1 MYSAVPDRVESD
13 PGASRATLRSV
24 SKKMKWIEPPDKD
37 SALKELEDRLWDAAD
52 QLRANSNLTAAQYS
66 QPVLG
71 LIFLRFADTRFM
83 AQRAKLDKAASSGRR
98 AAPAIDDP
106 RAYQAAG
113 VLYLHKKARFDHLLS
128 LPETASLGEA
138 INDAMRLIEK
148 DNPNLKGV
156 LPQTYQVFETR
167 TLVELMK
174 LIASIPL
181 DLEGDVF
188 GKIYEYF
195 LGSFAMAEGQLGG
208 EFFTPISIVRL
219 MVEILEPFHGK
230 ILDPACGS
238 GGMFVQSARFVAEHK
253 KNPSDEI
260 SVHGQERVQAT
271 TQLCRMNLA
280 VHGLEGDIRFGN
292 SYYEDLH
299 QSVGKFDFVLANPPF
314 NVNGIQKDRLVDEVS
329 TKGRFPFGL
338 PSNDNGNYLWI
349 QAFYSALSKK
359 GRGGFVMANSASDAR
374 SSEQEI
380 RRKLIE
386 SGAVD
391 VIVAVGP
398 NMFYTVTLPVTL
410 WFLDRGK
417 AGKPHG
423 NKVLFIDARH
433 IFQQID
439 KAHRDW
445 TAPQIS
451 FIANVVR
458 LYRGESPDYTYG
470 GDAAQ
475 ARIREV
481 FAKKGY
487 RDVLG
492 LCKLVSAREIEAQG
506 WSLTPGRYVGV
517 APGEESSDEDFVT
530 RLEALGE
537 EFRSLTDKAHRLEKG
552 ILDRMARLLE
562 S

>member
-1 MYSAVPDRVESD
+1 
-13 PGASRATLRSV
+13 
-24 SKKMKWIEPPDKD
+24 MKWTEPPEKD
-37 SALKELEDRLWDAAD
+37 SALKQLEDRLWDAAD

-83 AQRAKLDKAASSGRR
+83 AQRAKLDKAASSSRR

-113 VLYLHKKARFDHLLS
+113 VLYLHKKARFDYLLS

-174 LIASIPL
+174 LIASSPL
-181 DLEGDVF
+181 DLGGDVF

-195 LGSFAMAEGQLGG
+195 LGAFAMAEGQLGG
-208 EFFTPISIVRL
+208 EFFTPTSIVRL

-260 SVHGQERVQAT
+260 SIHGQERVQAT

-292 SYYEDLH
+292 TYYEDLH
-299 QSVGKFDFVLANPPF
+299 ESVGKFDFVLANPPF
-314 NVNGIQKDRLVDEVS
+314 NVSGIQKDRLIDEVS
-329 TKGRFPFGL
+329 VKGRFPFGI
-338 PSNDNGNYLWI
+338 PNTDNGNYLWI
-349 QAFYSALSKK
+349 QAFYSALNRK
-359 GRGGFVMANSASDAR
+359 GRAGFVMASPALDSR
-374 SSEQEI
+374 GSEQQI
-380 RRKLIE
+380 RQQLIE

-391 VIVAVGP
+391 VVLSVGS

-410 WFLDRGK
+410 WFLDK
-417 AGKPHG
+417 GKPDSRRRG
-423 NKVLFIDARH
+423 SILFIDARE
-433 IFQQID
+433 IFRQVERTQ
-439 KAHRDW
+439 RDW
-445 TAPQIS
+445 TQAQIG
-451 FIANVVR
+451 FLANVVR
-458 LYRGESPDYTYG
+458 LYRGEKPDYLCG
-470 GDAAQ
+470 GNETK
-475 ARIREV
+475 ARIRGL
-481 FAKKGY
+481 FADGVYK
-487 RDVLG
+487 DLLG
-492 LCKLVSAREIEAQG
+492 LCKAASIDEVKAKDWTLN
-506 WSLTPGRYVGV
+506 PGVYVGV
-517 APGEESSDEDFVT
+517 APQDESDSDDVIRQLRILSNEFDVLTGE
-530 RLEALGE
+530 
-537 EFRSLTDKAHRLEKG
+537 AHRLESSIMKTLSG
-552 ILDRMARLLE
+552 LLRD
-562 S
+562 SK

>member
-1 MYSAVPDRVESD
+1 V
-13 PGASRATLRSV
+13 
-24 SKKMKWIEPPDKD
+24 KWIEPPEKG
-37 SALKELEDRLWDAAD
+37 SALKQLEGRLWDAAD

-83 AQRAKLDKAASSGRR
+83 AQRAKLDKAASSSRR

-113 VLYLHKKARFDHLLS
+113 VLYLHRKARFDYLLS

-138 INDAMRLIEK
+138 VNEAMRLIEK

-167 TLVELMK
+167 TLVELLK

-208 EFFTPISIVRL
+208 EFFTPTSIVRL

-329 TKGRFPFGL
+329 PKGRFPFGL
-338 PSNDNGNYLWI
+338 PNTDNGNYLWI
-349 QAFYSALSKK
+349 QAFYSALNKK
-359 GRGGFVMANSASDAR
+359 GRAGFVMANSASDAR

-386 SGAVD
+386 SGVVD
-391 VIVAVGP
+391 VIVAVGT

-417 AGKPHG
+417 NGTPSAGT
-423 NKVLFIDARH
+423 VLFVDAQHVFRRIDRSL
-433 IFQQID
+433 
-439 KAHRDW
+439 REW
-445 TAPQIS
+445 TPAQLG
-451 FIANVVR
+451 FLANIVR
-458 LYRGESPDYTYG
+458 LYRGEKPDYTLG
-470 GDAAQ
+470 GKEAQ
-475 ARIREV
+475 AKIKET
-481 FAKKGY
+481 FGNDGY

-492 LCKLVSAREIEAQG
+492 LCKAVTIEEIIETCINALQLVSR
-506 WSLTPGRYVGV
+506 
-517 APGEESSDEDFVT
+517 FVVQ
-530 RLEALGE
+530 
-537 EFRSLTDKAHRLEKG
+537 H
-552 ILDRMARLLE
+552 DR
-562 S
+562 

>member
-1 MYSAVPDRVESD
+1 
-13 PGASRATLRSV
+13 L
-24 SKKMKWIEPPDKD
+24 KWIEPPEKG
-37 SALKELEDRLWDAAD
+37 SALKELEDSLWKAAD
-52 QLRANSNLTAAQYS
+52 QFRANSNLTAAQYS

-83 AQRAKLDKAASSGRR
+83 AQRAKVEKAASSGRR

-106 RAYQAAG
+106 RAYQAVG
-113 VLYLHKKARFDHLLS
+113 ILYLNKKARFEYLLS
-128 LPETASLGEA
+128 LPETAALGEA

-148 DNPNLKGV
+148 DNQNLKGV
-156 LPQTYQVFETR
+156 LPQTYQVFEAR
-167 TLVELMK
+167 TLVELLK

-195 LGSFAMAEGQLGG
+195 LGAFAMAEGQLGG
-208 EFFTPISIVRL
+208 EFFTPTSIVRL

-260 SVHGQERVQAT
+260 SIHGQERVQAT

-280 VHGLEGDIRFGN
+280 VNGLEGDIRFGN
-292 SYYEDLH
+292 SYYDDLH
-299 QSVGKFDFVLANPPF
+299 QSVGKFDFALANPPF

-329 TKGRFPFGL
+329 PKGRFPFGL
-338 PSNDNGNYLWI
+338 PNTDNGNYLWI
-349 QAFYSALSKK
+349 QTFYSALNEK
-359 GRGGFVMANSASDAR
+359 GRAGFVMANSASDAR
-374 SSEQEI
+374 GSEQEI

-391 VIVAVGP
+391 VIIAVGT

-410 WFLDRGK
+410 WFLDKRK
-417 AGKPHG
+417 STKSNA
-423 NKVLFIDARH
+423 NTILFLDVRN
-433 IFQQID
+433 IFRQLD
-439 KAHRDW
+439 RATRDW
-445 TAPQIS
+445 TPSHIG

-458 LYRGESPDYTYG
+458 LYRGENSDNMFG
-470 GDAAQ
+470 SD
-475 ARIREV
+475 EV
-481 FAKKGY
+481 RAKVKNVFSDSTY

-492 LCKLVSAREIEAQG
+492 LCKVATLKEVEAQG
-506 WSLTPGRYVGV
+506 WSLNPGRYVGV
-517 APGEESSDEDFVT
+517 APGETVSDETFKGQ
-530 RLEALGE
+530 LEALNVE
-537 EFRSLTDKAHRLEKG
+537 LDALNTEARDLEHTIATNVAE
-552 ILDRMARLLE
+552 ILGGRRWQATGK
-562 S
+562 